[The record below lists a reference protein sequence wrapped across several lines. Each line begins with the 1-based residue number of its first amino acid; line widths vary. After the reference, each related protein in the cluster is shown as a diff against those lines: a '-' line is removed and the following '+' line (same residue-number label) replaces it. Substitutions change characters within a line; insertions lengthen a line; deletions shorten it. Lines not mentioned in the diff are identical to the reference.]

1 MVAGTTSYHYR
12 FVVADCATIVP
23 VETVGAALAAV
34 THFGVGQADD
44 GCAIGNHDPFRCGAL
59 PDLRLAICGSL

>member
-12 FVVADCATIVP
+12 FVP
-23 VETVGAALAAV
+23 VETVGAALAAMA
-34 THFGVGQADD
+34 HFGVRQAD
-44 GCAIGNHDPFRCGAL
+44 DPFRCGAL